1 MSTLSLSNIVNVSV
15 ATPQATLANY
25 NVNNLAILTKDTPN
39 LNYGTGGSAGTV
51 TLSAGTIATIAV
63 GSGGSGY
70 SNPPPIT
77 VTGGGGSGAIIT
89 ATVSGGSITQFV
101 VINGGS
107 NYTSSPTIIVGNSYQ
122 VYLDPVSVANDFGSS
137 KETTFMAQAIFA
149 QSPNITSGGGQLI
162 IYSMGSSDTLSTA
175 LTALSS
181 QIYFG
186 AAVWAGY
193 APSSGEIEAAATL
206 TQSFS
211 PPRMLGV
218 SSANISD
225 LNAGGLFAVISGAK
239 QTQSRMFLYTPD
251 YAYLTSGYILNAR
264 VAMAAYMSRL
274 MATNFSGTN
283 TTITMNLKQ
292 LTNVVVDPN
301 ITQTILNSC
310 QTVGVDVYAN
320 IAGLPEVIS
329 TGGNDYSDNVYN
341 LQWFVGANM
350 VALFNALA
358 GTPTK
363 VPQTEA
369 GMSTLKSAMT
379 QVAEQAVANGFVAP
393 GSWTGSYTI
402 GDPVALQ
409 RNIATNGYYIY
420 SQPVATQSQAQR
432 QARIAPLIQEAIKY
446 AGAVQSVSAVIYVNP

>member
-15 ATPQATLANY
+15 ASPQATLANY
-25 NVNNLAILTKDTPN
+25 SVNNLAILSKETPIQ
-39 LNYGTGGSAGTV
+39 NYGTGGTAGTV
-51 TLSAGTIATIAV
+51 TLSGNSIASIAV
-63 GSGGSGY
+63 G
-70 SNPPPIT
+70 
-77 VTGGGGSGAIIT
+77 TGGTGYTSAPAVIVVPNNVGASGAVIS
-89 ATVSGGSITQFV
+89 ATVSSGSITGFTV
-101 VINGGS
+101 VSGGIG
-107 NYTSSPTIIVGNSYQ
+107 YTAAPTIIVVNSYQ
-122 VYLDPVSVANDFGSS
+122 AYLDPVSVANDFGSTS
-137 KETTFMAQAIFA
+137 ETATMAQTIFA

-162 IYSMGSSDTLSTA
+162 IYAMSSTDTLSTA
-175 LTALSS
+175 LTALSQ

-186 AAVWAGY
+186 AAIWAGY
-193 APSSGEIEAAATL
+193 APSNSEVEAAASL
-206 TQSFS
+206 NQSFS

-218 SSANISD
+218 SSSNISD

-239 QTQSRMFLYTPD
+239 QTQSRMFLYTYSSATP
-251 YAYLTSGYILNAR
+251 LLNAR
-264 VAMAAYMSRL
+264 IAMAAYMSRL
-274 MATNFSGTN
+274 LSINFSGTN

-292 LTNVVVDPN
+292 LTNIVVDPN
-301 ITQTILNSC
+301 ITQTVLNNC

-379 QVAEQAVANGFVAP
+379 QVAEQAVANGFLAP

-432 QARIAPLIQEAIKY
+432 TARIAPLIQEAIKY